1 MRQCFCFFVLQAGSG
16 AKIATTRQLAD
27 DVKKEIVRLRIIAR
41 NKAITARLRLKHGTW
56 RFSLVTPHPLA
67 GIDRRKNRSY
77 RGRRPCEGM
86 ESFYTTSR
94 ITGRLFDY
102 LKFFLCWYN
111 DTGIFKKEKSQPEP
125 AKGEVR

>member
-1 MRQCFCFFVLQAGSG
+1 MRQCFWFFVLQVGSK

-27 DVKKEIVRLRIIAR
+27 DLKKKIARLRIIAR
-41 NKAITARLRLKHGTW
+41 NKAITARHRLKHGTW
-56 RFSLVTPHPLA
+56 RFSLVTPDPLA
-67 GIDRRKNRSY
+67 GIDRDGRSY
-77 RGRRPCEGM
+77 RPRRPCEGM
-86 ESFYTTSR
+86 ESFFTTSR

-102 LKFFLCWYN
+102 SKFFECWYN

>member
-1 MRQCFCFFVLQAGSG
+1 MRQCFWFFVLPPGPG

-27 DVKKEIVRLRIIAR
+27 DLKKEIDRFRIIAR
-41 NKAITARLRLKHGTW
+41 DKTITAGLRLRSRHGTW

-67 GIDRRKNRSY
+67 GIDRDGRSY

-94 ITGRLFDY
+94 ITGRLFVCS
-102 LKFFLCWYN
+102 KFFNAGTMIQVFLKR
-111 DTGIFKKEKSQPEP
+111 KKANQNQPK
-125 AKGEVR
+125 AK